1 MVQLIQTIFKFDIWN
16 YHYMTET
23 ELNNGEIYIYKDQY
37 ETMEVI
43 VSFSRTLEGSKAFK
57 IRLNDKPV
65 IISKDFICIENK
77 LRELISKHRLL
88 E

>member
-1 MVQLIQTIFKFDIWN
+1 
-16 YHYMTET
+16 MTET

>member
-1 MVQLIQTIFKFDIWN
+1 
-16 YHYMTET
+16 MTET

-65 IISKDFICIENK
+65 IISKAVSYTHLTLPTKRIV
-77 LRELISKHRLL
+77 
-88 E
+88 